1 MTDPVPLDALDRLV
15 LECLQRLEDEGPGAL
30 DALCGEHPDQAD
42 ALRSRLRALGG
53 AGLLEAPGDPP
64 ERLGEFRL
72 AHRLGGGSM
81 GVVYAAVQE
90 SLGRQVALK
99 LVRPDQLLFPE
110 SRARFQREVEV
121 VASLGHPAIIPVYTV
136 GEDQGVP
143 FFAMELQQG
152 ATLSELLSELGAP
165 PRTGAELAEALARLV
180 ERRDGERPAVTGD
193 LFEGD
198 GVDACLRV
206 ARAVA
211 DALDHAHRR
220 GVLHRDVK
228 PSNIMVTTDGR
239 ALLFDFG
246 LAHSRDAVRVT
257 TSGSR
262 VGSLA
267 YMAPETVAG
276 EDVDAATDVYGL
288 GATLC
293 EALTGEPPHAEV
305 RGEALARAILIGDPV
320 PLRSRRRGLSRDVE
334 TVCHKAL
341 ERSPGRRYASAED
354 LSRDLGR
361 LLARQP
367 VEARR
372 TGPLTRMTLWARRHP
387 ARAAALALA
396 IALPSSLAWQRGV
409 AAERLRA
416 QRDLAEQNLDR
427 AVDALQIFLV
437 EVGRDTL
444 QHVPHMEAA
453 RLALIER
460 ALLFL
465 EEVMPQRPDD
475 PELLLRWARVQR
487 SRAEMLDQL
496 GRTEQAEAA
505 LREQLSVLG
514 ARQQAGTLEGSQAV
528 DLIGAQN
535 LLGNLLE
542 RQGRLDEALVAWR
555 EAEALLETPDA
566 SDQGLSRAI
575 VQRNLARLLA
585 GIGRT
590 EEALAASTQA
600 VVEAETLHQSTRG
613 ADQEAIEEAE
623 LLLGA
628 TLANQAALLAQIERH
643 DEVGPWV
650 RRALDQLLRLAD
662 ALPGR
667 PDVAFETAMATV
679 TALDHLPDGEA
690 GEALD
695 RGLALAEMLV
705 EDFPDTPIYAQ
716 ALCACLMSRS
726 LLSVRAGDPV
736 AALPPLVRAEARA
749 AQWVAQAPDD
759 FDALFLQ
766 GMSGLN
772 LATLLVQLGRR
783 GEGCAPAERS
793 VSAFDRALTLRPARA
808 DLLPNLAWSL
818 VQSGYG
824 LASRGEW
831 EQAVRQVE
839 RVPEL
844 LADDAM
850 LHVARA
856 EVLAASIPSAP
867 AEHVEA
873 LAKAALDALA
883 RGLSLGF
890 DQRDYLRSC
899 SELASVR
906 ALPRFEQLL
915 SEPRP

>member
-1 MTDPVPLDALDRLV
+1 LTDPVPLDALDRLV

-42 ALRSRLRALGG
+42 ALRSRVAALGG

-136 GEDQGVP
+136 GEEQGVP

-152 ATLSELLSELGAP
+152 ATLAELLSELGAP

-180 ERRDGERPAVTGD
+180 ERRDGERPAVSGE

-198 GVDACLRV
+198 GVDACLRI

-211 DALDHAHRR
+211 DALEHAHRR

-228 PSNIMVTTDGR
+228 PSNIMITTDGR

-246 LAHSRDAVRVT
+246 LAQSRDAVRVT

-288 GATLC
+288 GAALC

-305 RGEALARAILIGDPV
+305 RGEALAHAILIGDPV
-320 PLRSRRRGLSRDVE
+320 PLRARRRGLSRDLE

-341 ERSPGRRYASAED
+341 ERDPSRRYASAEA
-354 LSRDLGR
+354 LSRDLGH
-361 LLARQP
+361 LLARRP

-372 TGPLTRMTLWARRHP
+372 TGPLTRVTLWARRHP
-387 ARAAALALA
+387 ARAAALVLV

-427 AVDALQIFLV
+427 ALDALQIFLL

-453 RLALIER
+453 RLALIEQ
-460 ALLFL
+460 ALVFL

-487 SRAEMLDQL
+487 SRAEVLDQL
-496 GRTEQAEAA
+496 GRTGEAVA
-505 LREQLSVLG
+505 AVREQLSVLT
-514 ARQQAGTLEGSQAV
+514 ARQAVGNLEHAQAV
-528 DLIGAQN
+528 NLIGAHN

-542 RQGRLDEALVAWR
+542 RQGLLDEALAAWR
-555 EAEALLETPDA
+555 EAEALLDTQDA
-566 SDQGLSRAI
+566 GELGLARAI

-585 GIGRT
+585 GVGSV
-590 EEALAASTQA
+590 EEALAASTDA
-600 VVEAETLHQSTRG
+600 VAEAETLLHTTPDTDRERV
-613 ADQEAIEEAE
+613 AEAE

-628 TLANQAALLAQIERH
+628 TLASQAALLAQVQRH
-643 DEVGPWV
+643 GEVGPWV
-650 RRALDQLLRLAD
+650 RRALQPLLRLAQT
-662 ALPGR
+662 LPER
-667 PDVAFETAMATV
+667 PDVAYEAAMATV
-679 TALDHLPDGEA
+679 IALDHLPDGEA
-690 GEALD
+690 REALD
-695 RGLALAEMLV
+695 RGLALAETLV
-705 EDFPDTPIYAQ
+705 ADYPDTPNYGR
-716 ALCACLMSRS
+716 ALCACLMSRA
-726 LLSVRAGDPV
+726 LLSVRAGDPR
-736 AALPPLVRAEARA
+736 AALAPLVRADAHA
-749 AQWVAQAPDD
+749 AELLAHAPDD
-759 FDALFLQ
+759 FDVLFIQ
-766 GMSGLN
+766 GMAGLN
-772 LATLLVQLGRR
+772 LATLLVQLERR
-783 GEGCAPAERS
+783 DEACAPAERS
-793 VSAFDRALTLRPARA
+793 SAAFERALAQRPARS

-818 VQSGYG
+818 VQGGYG
-824 LASRGEW
+824 LAARGEW
-831 EQAVRQVE
+831 EQAVGRVE
-839 RVPEL
+839 RVPGL
-844 LADDAM
+844 LPDDAI

-867 AEHVEA
+867 SARVDELAE
-873 LAKAALDALA
+873 AALDALA
-883 RGLSLGF
+883 RGRALGF
-890 DQRDYLRSC
+890 EQLDYLRTC
-899 SELASVR
+899 AELASVR
-906 ALPRFEQLL
+906 SLPRFDQLL
-915 SEPRP
+915 STP